1 MKFKNIL
8 LYSLLFLTISCK
20 VTFVP
25 PQSKPA
31 MDLLDRIQHNAT
43 AIWTSADLSYSGNES
58 NYTLVSNEIDSL
70 INIDR
75 PRKKALLVSL
85 DNTLHVQLNELSKE
99 HQSAG
104 NISKNVQANYN
115 SIFKSLVHARSISE
129 NSLKP

>member
-1 MKFKNIL
+1 MKFKHFL
-8 LYSLLFLTISCK
+8 FALLLFPISCK

-31 MDLLDRIQHNAT
+31 IDLLSRIQNNAT
-43 AIWTSADLSYSGNES
+43 AIWTSADLSYSGNAS
-58 NYTLVSNEIDSL
+58 NYGLVNSQIDSL

-75 PRKKALLVSL
+75 PRKKALLISL

-99 HQSAG
+99 HQAAG
-104 NISKNVQANYN
+104 IISKNVQANYN